1 MKELTLHE
9 RIDLGNEAGKLK
21 DNPAFSHALDL
32 LREGCYERLRSASL
46 RDTEGLTLI
55 AQQLKVVNAF
65 EAAVASLVNGGKQ
78 AARDWENL
86 KARRDGFTERTL
98 RRVL

>member
-1 MKELTLHE
+1 MKTLTLNE
-9 RIDLGNEAGKLK
+9 RIDMGNEAGKLK
-21 DNPAFSHALDL
+21 DNPAFSYALEV
-32 LREGCYERLRSASL
+32 LRESCYERLQAAPL
-46 RDTEGLTLI
+46 KDTEGLTLI

-65 EAAVASLVNGGKQ
+65 EAAVSGLVEGGK
-78 AARDWENL
+78 AAAHDWENL